1 MYIKRD
7 VQGRIVALSAHADEG
22 FVDEPQIDSRELTAF
37 LRAGSANQSAGSA
50 GHDQDKGS
58 NNTQRLLS
66 SDAEL
71 ARVLEDII
79 DVLIA
84 KGIFQFTELPAEAQK
99 KLLSRR
105 HLRQRI
111 RKLDLIGDDDEEMML

>member
-7 VQGRIVALSAHADEG
+7 SHGNITAVSISPESGFDEEISADSPAL
-22 FVDEPQIDSRELTAF
+22 RAF
-37 LRAGSANQSAGSA
+37 LKQQTERGAPESGVAV
-50 GHDQDKGS
+50 DKS
-58 NNTQRLLS
+58 QLLQS

-79 DVLIA
+79 DLLTA

-99 KLLSRR
+99 KLLSRK

-111 RKLDLIGDDDEEMML
+111 RKLDLLGDDNDDMLP